1 LTSHNFNRFLSVIVH
16 PILYPLLATLVF
28 LYFTPR
34 YFTVYTQYI
43 FLSMVLIGTIAFPL
57 LILGILKK
65 SKLIESFHLSAQS
78 ERKTPLIVFTL
89 MALMMSRVF
98 FKLESSYDL
107 GVYFIAG
114 SMSFLIAYWFL
125 WLRYK
130 LSLHTM
136 GLGSF
141 LGFILQLSLN
151 YHLNCLLLIGSLF
164 VFFGIIAKARIE
176 LGAHNFKETI
186 WGFVMGILPQLLI
199 PFLYQNI

>member
-34 YFTVYTQYI
+34 YFPVYTQYI

-65 SKLIESFHLSAQS
+65 SKLIESFHLSDQS

-151 YHLNCLLLIGSLF
+151 YHLNYLLLIGSLF

>member
-1 LTSHNFNRFLSVIVH
+1 LTSQNLNRLLSVIFH

-28 LYFTPR
+28 LYWTPR
-34 YFTVYTQYI
+34 YFPAYTQYV
-43 FLSMVLIGTIAFPL
+43 FMTMVLIGTIAFPL

-65 SKLIESFHLSAQS
+65 SKLIESFHLSDHS
-78 ERKTPLIVFTL
+78 ERKFPLIVFTL

-98 FKLESSYDL
+98 FKLETSYDL

-125 WLRYK
+125 WFRYK

-141 LGFILQLSLN
+141 IGFLMQLSLN
-151 YHLNCLLLIGSLF
+151 YHLNYLFLIGFLF
-164 VFFGIIAKARIE
+164 MFFGIIAKARIE

-186 WGFVMGILPQLLI
+186 WGFGLGILPQLLI
-199 PFLYQNI
+199 PLLYQNI